1 MFQLRTYTLASTE
14 AADRYLSVHWPR
26 HLDSLPAFGIT
37 VHGVWRSVDPDAPP
51 RVFALVSFAPGADIA
66 AVNAAYMQS
75 DAFRAD
81 MDGFDLGAI
90 RGVEA
95 QMLAAV
101 PGLVPGLPPL

>member
-1 MFQLRTYTLASTE
+1 MFQLRTYTLASAE

-37 VHGVWRSVDPDAPP
+37 VHGVWRSVDPEPA

-81 MDGFDLGAI
+81 MDGFDISAI

-95 QMLAAV
+95 QLLAT
-101 PGLVPGLPPL
+101 VPGLPPL

>member
-1 MFQLRTYTLASTE
+1 MFQLRTYTLATAE
-14 AADRYLSVHWPR
+14 AAERYLSVHWPR

-37 VHGVWRSVDPDAPP
+37 VHGVWRVVDPDMPP
-51 RVFALVSFAPGADIA
+51 RVVALVSFAPGSDIA

-81 MDGFDLGAI
+81 MDGFDISAI

-95 QMLAAV
+95 QLLNTM
-101 PGLVPGLPPL
+101 PGLPPV

>member
-1 MFQLRTYTLASTE
+1 MFQLRTYTLASAE
-14 AADRYLSVHWPR
+14 AAERYLSVHWPR

-51 RVFALVSFAPGADIA
+51 RVFALVSFAAGADIA

-81 MDGFDLGAI
+81 MDGFDISTI

-95 QMLAAV
+95 QLLAAM
-101 PGLVPGLPPL
+101 PGLPPL